1 MSRSQFENYYGVDLS
16 TDAGKWQAAKAMAQR
31 PTENVIRQFAGAMGA
46 VFMGMGGNTAYLIT
60 VLKPAVY
67 DSHGN
72 RLADQVNGVVNL
84 SIGVGRSEL
93 VIDQQGV
100 QAVFGFPEIQGS
112 TELAIAALKPTF
124 DRAAHFARSQ
134 GGRGQVPLYLIKN
147 VFKSPLLENNKA
159 LYIGRVNSSTALGTA
174 NTLGKLAPALTGLGI
189 ITNGYDIVKDGQLTA
204 GDGFQAL
211 NTGLMIAFP
220 VYGVAYGV
228 LDLGFSVFTDQSLTD
243 RIKTGIDSN
252 VSGSVAIPGF

>member
-93 VIDQQGV
+93 VIDQQGGPGPRGMTDFTNSNW
-100 QAVFGFPEIQGS
+100 ALTIGGGIFGAMEGA
-112 TELAIAALKPTF
+112 TA
-124 DRAAHFARSQ
+124 SQ
-134 GGRGQVPLYLIKN
+134 GYW
-147 VFKSPLLENNKA
+147 LE
-159 LYIGRVNSSTALGTA
+159 IGRASCR
-174 NTLGKLAPALTGLGI
+174 
-189 ITNGYDIVKDGQLTA
+189 
-204 GDGFQAL
+204 
-211 NTGLMIAFP
+211 
-220 VYGVAYGV
+220 
-228 LDLGFSVFTDQSLTD
+228 D
-243 RIKTGIDSN
+243 R
-252 VSGSVAIPGF
+252 VW